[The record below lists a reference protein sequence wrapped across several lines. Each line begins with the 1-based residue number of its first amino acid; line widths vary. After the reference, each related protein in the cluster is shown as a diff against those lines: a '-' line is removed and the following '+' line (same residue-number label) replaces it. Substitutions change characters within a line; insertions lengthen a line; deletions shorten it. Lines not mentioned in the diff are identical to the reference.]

1 MITPQPD
8 YTVHVFGDGGQVIG
22 GGGQVI
28 GGGGGGQVIGG
39 GGQLMHSIRNLAN
52 LR

>member
-8 YTVHVFGDGGQVIG
+8 YTVHVFGGGGQVIGGGEG

-28 GGGGGGQVIGG
+28 GGRGGD
-39 GGQLMHSIRNLAN
+39 R
-52 LR
+52 